1 MEKGKIDMAKQL
13 DNRCKWLEEK
23 FKAMEATDY
32 CGGIDA
38 KDLSLVPDLNSLI
51 GSAAKWYNQLSRAQI
66 GSWKDLAQAF
76 IKQYGHVT
84 DIAPDRITLQNME
97 KKPSETFKQY
107 AQRWR
112 EIAMQVQPPLLEK
125 ETTMLFI
132 NTLKAPF
139 INHMLGS
146 ATKSFSDI
154 VMSGEMIENAVRCG
168 KIEAGESAKRS
179 APRRKESEVNNAS
192 IYNKSYSKPVTVSQ
206 PRAVTTSH
214 QGLTRQD
221 SNPRPST
228 ERVQFTPIPMT
239 YKELYKNLFDAH
251 VVSPFYLKPMQP
263 PFPKWYDANA
273 QCEYHA
279 GILGHTIENCTAFKK
294 LVERFIKMGI
304 VKFDDPTGPNVVG
317 NPLPSH
323 SDKGVNAIV
332 ENEGRRTK
340 IDVSEVKTPLKWVW
354 KKMVEEGLLT
364 QGLGKK
370 PEGGKYYCEFHD
382 EEGHEIQKCNKFR
395 ALGEDVCTSEQGPT
409 NNVRGV
415 NHPVVIISRPRVNE
429 VGVPIAP
436 KVIIRKP
443 VAFPYKD
450 SKRVPW
456 NYDCN
461 VTIPGGENPVVAL
474 EKGQDEGFY
483 TRSRR
488 RYTPNTKAE
497 SAKGESVVIEQ
508 EKEKTTRPE
517 SPVNEP
523 VTEKEAKEFLKFLKH
538 SEYSVVEQLHKQPA
552 RISVLALPLSS
563 DTHRNA
569 LMKVLNETYVADD
582 ISVNKLD
589 RLVNNI
595 SADNFIFFN
604 DDEIPSGGMGS
615 TKALHITTRCKG
627 YTLPGVLIDN
637 GSVLNVMPLSTL
649 NRLPVDNSHMKTCQN
664 VVRAFDG
671 TERKVM
677 GRIEIPLLIGP
688 NTYEV
693 DFLVMDI
700 KPSYNFRW
708 GDRGFTRRSDL
719 SSLHQKLKLVIEV
732 DDEAIECSFRSLEFV
747 NATFIVEGNKIP
759 APRIS
764 KTTRMG
770 LRLTVGK

>member
-1 MEKGKIDMAKQL
+1 
-13 DNRCKWLEEK
+13 
-23 FKAMEATDY
+23 
-32 CGGIDA
+32 
-38 KDLSLVPDLNSLI
+38 
-51 GSAAKWYNQLSRAQI
+51 
-66 GSWKDLAQAF
+66 
-76 IKQYGHVT
+76 
-84 DIAPDRITLQNME
+84 
-97 KKPSETFKQY
+97 
-107 AQRWR
+107 
-112 EIAMQVQPPLLEK
+112 
-125 ETTMLFI
+125 
-132 NTLKAPF
+132 
-139 INHMLGS
+139 
-146 ATKSFSDI
+146 
-154 VMSGEMIENAVRCG
+154 MSGEMIENAVRCG
-168 KIEAGESAKRS
+168 KIEVGESAKRS
-179 APRRKESEVNNAS
+179 VPRRKESEVNNAS

-214 QGLTRQD
+214 QGPTRQD
-221 SNPRPST
+221 SNPRPNT

-279 GILGHTIENCTAFKK
+279 GISGHTIENCTAFKK

-304 VKFDDPTGPNVVG
+304 VKFDDPTGPNVAG

-323 SDKGVNAIV
+323 SDEGVNAIV

-340 IDVSEVKTPLKWVW
+340 IDISEVKTPLKWVW

-364 QGLGKK
+364 QGLGEK
-370 PEGGKYYCEFHD
+370 PKGAKYYCEYHN
-382 EEGHEIQKCNKFR
+382 EEGHEIQECNEFR
-395 ALGEDVCTSEQGPT
+395 AMVQILMENKEIEFFEYTEGPEGEDVCTSEQGPT

-415 NHPVVIISRPRVNE
+415 NHPVIIISRPSVGE
-429 VGVPIAP
+429 VEYQLRL
-436 KVIIRKP
+436 KVIIQKP
-443 VAFPYKD
+443 IAFLIRIAKG
-450 SKRVPW
+450 SVELRR
-456 NYDCN
+456 N
-461 VTIPGGENPVVAL
+461 VTIPGRENPIVAF

-483 TRSRR
+483 TRSGR
-488 RYTPNTKAE
+488 RYTPNTKEE
-497 SAKGESVVIEQ
+497 SAKGKSVVIEQ

-523 VTEKEAKEFLKFLKH
+523 VTEKEAKKFLKFLKH

-552 RISVLALPLSS
+552 RISVLALLLSS
-563 DTHRNA
+563 NTYRRA

-637 GSVLNVMPLSTL
+637 GSALNVMPLSTL

-671 TERKVM
+671 TKRRVM

-700 KPSYNFRW
+700 KPSYNCLLGRPW
-708 GDRGFTRRSDL
+708 IHSARGSVSSSTPKVEVGNRGRLVTINAEEDIIASLTSGRTVRGYRR
-719 SSLHQKLKLVIEV
+719 
-732 DDEAIECSFRSLEFV
+732 
-747 NATFIVEGNKIP
+747 
-759 APRIS
+759 
-764 KTTRMG
+764 
-770 LRLTVGK
+770 